1 MAKIYTRTGD
11 RGETALF
18 GGDRVMKDH
27 HRIEA
32 YGTTDELNAYLGWI
46 RGRTPHADLEAILC
60 DAQKALFDIGAHLAT
75 PPEALKARAV
85 LPPLRPEQGAALEAA
100 IDLLEGELPPLTSFI
115 LPGGT
120 EESALFH
127 VARAVCRRAE
137 RVVVAMRMGEMLPI
151 PEPGLAYLNR
161 LSDLLFVMARV
172 VNRRAGVA
180 DEPWVPERP
189 ENAGGPPDS
198 NRPGGSSRPDSPGG
212 ERG

>member
-1 MAKIYTRTGD
+1 MKIYTRTGD

-18 GGDRVMKDH
+18 GGGRVQKDH
-27 HRIEA
+27 HRIDA

-46 RGRTPHADLEAILC
+46 RLRTPHADLAAILAG
-60 DAQKALFDIGAHLAT
+60 AQAALFDIGAHLAT
-75 PPEALKARAV
+75 PPEALKARAI
-85 LPPLRPEQGAALEAA
+85 LPPLRPERVTALEEA
-100 IDLLEGELPPLTSFI
+100 IDRLEAELEPLTTFI

-137 RVVVAMRMGEMLPI
+137 RVVVAMRVGEMLPI

-172 VNRRAGVA
+172 ANRRAGKP

-189 ENAGGPPDS
+189 E
-198 NRPGGSSRPDSPGG
+198 PGAR
-212 ERG
+212 